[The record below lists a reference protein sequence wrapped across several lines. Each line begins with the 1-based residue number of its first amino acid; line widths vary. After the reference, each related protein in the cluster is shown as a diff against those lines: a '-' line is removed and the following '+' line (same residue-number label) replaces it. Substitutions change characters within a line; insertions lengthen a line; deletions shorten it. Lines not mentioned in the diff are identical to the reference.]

1 MVQGRHVQLKAELE
15 TTDQLTNVSVD
26 QLGATLE
33 LSRRTETGTGTS
45 GNAVTFDNPFY
56 QTPEVIIT
64 PTNLGAD
71 GFVTLTKSTTGF
83 TATLSGASNTGFS
96 YTATG
101 FGRAL

>member
-1 MVQGRHVQLKAELE
+1 M
-15 TTDQLTNVSVD
+15 SVD

-45 GNAVTFDNPFY
+45 GTAVTFDNAFH

-64 PTNLGAD
+64 PTNLGAN

-83 TATLSGASNTGFS
+83 TATLSGASDTGFS